1 MPLPGVLLD
10 GDVDG
15 GGIAGCGVGLNVGGN
30 ARERGGGEGDGA
42 VKDGGGSGGPG
53 GEEIEGW
60 SDGVDQ
66 AGRGCG
72 GELMEGYPSK
82 GQDRETRGA
91 SLRFQGR
98 SQRRRRGCA

>member
-1 MPLPGVLLD
+1 
-10 GDVDG
+10 
-15 GGIAGCGVGLNVGGN
+15 
-30 ARERGGGEGDGA
+30 
-42 VKDGGGSGGPG
+42 
-53 GEEIEGW
+53 
-60 SDGVDQ
+60 VDQ

-72 GELMEGYPSK
+72 GELMEGSPSK